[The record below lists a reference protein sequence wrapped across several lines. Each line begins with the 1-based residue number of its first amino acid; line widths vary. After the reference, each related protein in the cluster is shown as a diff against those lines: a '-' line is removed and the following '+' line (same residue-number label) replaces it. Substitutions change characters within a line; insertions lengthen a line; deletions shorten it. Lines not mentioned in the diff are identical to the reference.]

1 MDSAVEALL
10 KLSLQ
15 YSVANGIT
23 VLLFAQVAFA
33 PNRKDVDRA
42 WRVLEYVFEL
52 PPQLSGDQKLTL
64 LALQARSRMAEYERR
79 RRRRLPV
86 ELQQSLGIT
95 HFSQAQGPRA
105 PAAGSGA
112 ESFGPNPISP
122 PVAAGVY
129 GQAFQFPL
137 HATEPEHMS
146 QRRESTGSP
155 FSYFHGVKGY
165 SSGTTPQQ
173 VPGGSSSNQVTT
185 PTMLDFSNFADLP
198 EMDWVSYEY

>member
-1 MDSAVEALL
+1 
-10 KLSLQ
+10 
-15 YSVANGIT
+15 
-23 VLLFAQVAFA
+23 LFAQVAFA

-95 HFSQAQGPRA
+95 HFSQAQGSRA
-105 PAAGSGA
+105 PTAGGGA
-112 ESFGPNPISP
+112 ESFGSKAISP
-122 PVAAGVY
+122 PASAVVY

-137 HATEPEHMS
+137 HATEPRRMS
-146 QRRESTGSP
+146 QHRESTGSP
-155 FSYFHGVKGY
+155 VSYFQGGTGY

-173 VPGGSSSNQVTT
+173 GPSTSSSNQVTT
-185 PTMLDFSNFADLP
+185 PTMLDFSSFTDLP
-198 EMDWVSYEY
+198 EMDWVSFTY

>member
-1 MDSAVEALL
+1 
-10 KLSLQ
+10 
-15 YSVANGIT
+15 
-23 VLLFAQVAFA
+23 
-33 PNRKDVDRA
+33 VDRA

-95 HFSQAQGPRA
+95 HFSQAQGPRGSI
-105 PAAGSGA
+105 AGTGA

-122 PVAAGVY
+122 PVSSGVY

-137 HATEPEHMS
+137 HATEPRRMS
-146 QRRESTGSP
+146 QHRESTGSP
-155 FSYFHGVKGY
+155 VSYFQGGTGY
-165 SSGTTPQQ
+165 PSGTTSQQ
-173 VPGGSSSNQVTT
+173 GPGTSSSTQVTT
-185 PTMLDFSNFADLP
+185 PSMLDFSNFTDLP
-198 EMDWVSYEY
+198 EMDWVSFRYQVLESVANQLL